1 MGEIDNLEINVTE
14 KDKKAEQKDEKML
27 DELKIDEKVSSTTKT
42 EQTIDEMKKEFQDL
56 QSKRGRKLDEK
67 VMVKIC
73 DMGNGCWTHH
83 HFTPEI
89 QTR

>member
-42 EQTIDEMKKEFQDL
+42 E
-56 QSKRGRKLDEK
+56 
-67 VMVKIC
+67 
-73 DMGNGCWTHH
+73 
-83 HFTPEI
+83 
-89 QTR
+89 